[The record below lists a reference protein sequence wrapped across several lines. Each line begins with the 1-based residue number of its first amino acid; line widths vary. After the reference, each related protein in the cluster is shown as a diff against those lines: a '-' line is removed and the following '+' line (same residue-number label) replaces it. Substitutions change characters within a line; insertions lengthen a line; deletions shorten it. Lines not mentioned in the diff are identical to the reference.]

1 MRSKKSTFLISFEY
15 FFFRLAMNVVKILPL
30 WLCFKIA
37 ELGGRL
43 FFIFD
48 LRHRNRT
55 VQHLLHAG
63 VVKTAVDAVALA
75 RRNFIHFAKV
85 GLEIFK
91 CRDLMLKK
99 NIAKILAISGSELSR
114 NLFFS
119 ATGKSEQAII
129 ICAHFG
135 NWEAAGQGIT
145 ISSGVP
151 LLSVMRPFDNPKI
164 GDYINSRRKG
174 HAHEVVAKKGAIRPL
189 MAALK
194 RGCSIAI
201 MADQNACE
209 TEGVVVDFFGHPAS
223 THSSPALLHLKT
235 GVPILVLMP
244 RRVSDDFNFEF
255 ILSDPIIHKPT
266 EDKKKDIRE
275 ITQKFTSEIEKTI
288 RLYPEQWLWAHRRW
302 LDINR

>member
-1 MRSKKSTFLISFEY
+1 MRSKKSTFLINFEF

-48 LRHRNRT
+48 IRHRNRT
-55 VQHLLHAG
+55 IQHLLHAG
-63 VVKTAVDAVALA
+63 IVKTEAEAVALT

-91 CRDLMLKK
+91 CRQLMKRK
-99 NIAKILAISGSELSR
+99 NIAKILTISGSEQSKK
-114 NLFFS
+114 LFFS
-119 ATGKSEQAII
+119 TTGKSEQTIV

-135 NWEAAGQGIT
+135 NWEAAGQAIT
-145 ISSGVP
+145 ITSGIP

-164 GDYINSRRKG
+164 GDYINSRREG
-174 HAHEVVAKKGAIRPL
+174 HTHEVVAKKGAIRPL
-189 MAALK
+189 LVALK
-194 RGCSIAI
+194 KGSSVAI
-201 MADQNACE
+201 MADQNAGE
-209 TEGVVVDFFGHPAS
+209 KEGVVVDFFGHPAS
-223 THSSPALLHLKT
+223 THTSPALLHLKT

-244 RRVSDDFNFEF
+244 RRVNDKFNFEF
-255 ILSDPIIHKPT
+255 ILSDPIVHKPT
-266 EDKKKDIRE
+266 EDKEKDIRE
-275 ITQKFTSEIEKTI
+275 ITQKFTSEIEKSV

>member
-1 MRSKKSTFLISFEY
+1 MISKKNTVLINFEY

-37 ELGGRL
+37 TLGGRL

-48 LRHRNRT
+48 KRHRNRT
-55 VQHLLHAG
+55 IQHLLHAG
-63 VVKTAVDAVALA
+63 VVKTKAEAVALT

-91 CRDLMLKK
+91 CRQLMKRE
-99 NIAKILAISGSELSR
+99 NIAKILTISGSEQSK

-119 ATGKSEQAII
+119 QTGKSEQTIV

-145 ISSGVP
+145 ITSGIP

-164 GDYINSRRKG
+164 GDYINSRREG
-174 HAHEVVAKKGAIRPL
+174 HMHEVVAKKGAIRPL
-189 MAALK
+189 LVALK
-194 RGCSIAI
+194 KGYSIAI
-201 MADQNACE
+201 MADQHAGE
-209 TEGVVVDFFGHPAS
+209 SEGVVVDFFGHPAS

-244 RRVSDDFNFEF
+244 RRVNDKFNFEF

-266 EDKKKDIRE
+266 EDKEKDIFE
-275 ITQKFTSEIEKTI
+275 ITQKFTSEIENAV